1 MDIVESQWPEVG
13 KEKEQFDTF
22 VIVKYI
28 SHKKDFKK
36 TACKGG
42 TQHSP
47 T

>member
-1 MDIVESQWPEVG
+1 MDIVESQWPEVW

-22 VIVKYI
+22 VTMKYI
-28 SHKKDFKK
+28 SHQKILRKLLVR
-36 TACKGG
+36 G